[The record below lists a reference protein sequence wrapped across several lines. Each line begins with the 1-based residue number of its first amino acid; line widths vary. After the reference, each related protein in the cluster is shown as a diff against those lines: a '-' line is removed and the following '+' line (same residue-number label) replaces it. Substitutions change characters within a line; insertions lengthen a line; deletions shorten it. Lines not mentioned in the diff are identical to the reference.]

1 MNILYGFVELT
12 FDIVFQELSLNLIYT
27 LRFIYGKCLN
37 FSFFIIYFE
46 LGRGGGAISP
56 ERQF

>member
-12 FDIVFQELSLNLIYT
+12 FYIVFQELSLNLIYT

-37 FSFFIIYFE
+37 FSFVIIYYE
-46 LGRGGGAISP
+46 LSRGGGISP